1 MNRRG
6 SLLLEAV
13 FALFLLAVVALATLA
28 LLAHA
33 LQAFEAAEARGRAL
47 PLAGAWLETGG
58 RIELPPPGGGSLPGG
73 PGPGP
78 GPSPE
83 PSPAPWPAPVPELPV
98 GPGFLRPGVG
108 GAPVF
113 HHPRTGAW
121 PVGWSPGE
129 GGP

>member
-28 LLAHA
+28 LLTHA
-33 LQAFEAAEARGRAL
+33 LTWFETAEARGRAL
-47 PLAGAWLETGG
+47 PLAGAWLEAGVSARVSG
-58 RIELPPPGGGSLPGG
+58 AEP
-73 PGPGP
+73 
-78 GPSPE
+78 PE
-83 PSPAPWPAPVPELPV
+83 PDSLPV

-113 HHPRTGAW
+113 EHPRSPSW
-121 PVGWSPGE
+121 PVGGRP
-129 GGP
+129 